1 MVLDVI
7 LSASPAVCA
16 VVMIFIGLKMDR
28 EKRYAEAERIRT
40 ERAAEYKA
48 ELQRIGERFA
58 RLDLMAEMAAERKTQ
73 IVQMKAGGRQ
83 LTAAEIKSAEAAAR
97 ERREMRLKDKR
108 GRRLTALQKK
118 SLAAKD
124 SRVNPALWLCVESN
138 DSYFI
143 VKHRSTG
150 KVRAVAYVG
159 SDKEC

>member
-1 MVLDVI
+1 MVLDFI
-7 LSASPAVCA
+7 LSASPAVCTG
-16 VVMIFIGLKMDR
+16 VLVFIGLKIDK

-58 RLDLMAEMAAERKTQ
+58 RMDLMAELTAERKAQT
-73 IVQMKAGGRQ
+73 VQMKVGGRQ
-83 LTAAEIKSAEAAAR
+83 LTAAEIKSAEDAAR

-108 GRRLTALQKK
+108 GRKLTARQKK

-150 KVRAVAYVG
+150 KVRAIAYV
-159 SDKEC
+159 KEM

>member
-1 MVLDVI
+1 MIGSILLIVPLVAAIAGVI
-7 LSASPAVCA
+7 AIAL
-16 VVMIFIGLKMDR
+16 R
-28 EKRYAEAERIRT
+28 EIKERSYAEAERIRT

-58 RLDLMAEMAAERKTQ
+58 RMDIMSEMAAERKAQT
-73 IVQMKAGGRQ
+73 VQMKVGGRQ
-83 LTAAEIKSAEAAAR
+83 LTASEIKSAEAAAR

-108 GRRLTALQKK
+108 GRKLTALQKK

-143 VKHRSTG
+143 VRHRNTG
-150 KVRAVAYVG
+150 KVRAVAYV
-159 SDKEC
+159 KEK

>member
-1 MVLDVI
+1 MIGSI
-7 LSASPAVCA
+7 LSTVPAVAVIA
-16 VVMIFIGLKMDR
+16 VVIAIALRGIKER
-28 EKRYAEAERIRT
+28 RYAEAERIRT

-58 RLDLMAEMAAERKTQ
+58 RMDIMAELTVERKVQT
-73 IVQMKAGGRQ
+73 VQMKAGGRQ

-143 VKHRSTG
+143 VRHRNTG
-150 KVRAVAYVG
+150 KVRAVAYV
-159 SDKEC
+159 KEK

>member
-58 RLDLMAEMAAERKTQ
+58 RMDIMAELTVERKVQT
-73 IVQMKAGGRQ
+73 VQMKAGGRQ

-143 VKHRSTG
+143 VKHRNTG
-150 KVRAVAYVG
+150 KVRAIAYV
-159 SDKEC
+159 KEK

>member
-1 MVLDVI
+1 MVLDFI

-16 VVMIFIGLKMDR
+16 GVLVFIGLKIDK

-58 RLDLMAEMAAERKTQ
+58 RMDIMAEMTVERKTQ
-73 IVQMKAGGRQ
+73 TVQMKVGGRQ
-83 LTAAEIKSAEAAAR
+83 LTVAEIKSAEAAAR

-143 VKHRSTG
+143 VKHRNTG
-150 KVRAVAYVG
+150 KVRAVAYV
-159 SDKEC
+159 KEK

>member
-1 MVLDVI
+1 MVLDFI
-7 LSASPAVCA
+7 LSASPAVCTG
-16 VVMIFIGLKMDR
+16 VLVFIGLKIDK

-58 RLDLMAEMAAERKTQ
+58 RMDLMAELTAERKAQT
-73 IVQMKAGGRQ
+73 VQMKVGGRQ
-83 LTAAEIKSAEAAAR
+83 LTAAEIKSAEDAAR

-108 GRRLTALQKK
+108 GRKLTARQKK

-150 KVRAVAYVG
+150 KVRAIAYV
-159 SDKEC
+159 KEK

>member
-1 MVLDVI
+1 MVLDFI

-16 VVMIFIGLKMDR
+16 GVMIFIGLKMDR

-58 RLDLMAEMAAERKTQ
+58 RQDLMAELTAERKAQT
-73 IVQMKAGGRQ
+73 VQMKVGGRQ
-83 LTAAEIKSAEAAAR
+83 LTASEIKSAEAAAR

-108 GRRLTALQKK
+108 GRKLTALQKK

-143 VKHRSTG
+143 VRHRNTG
-150 KVRAVAYVG
+150 KVRAVAYV
-159 SDKEC
+159 KEK

>member
-58 RLDLMAEMAAERKTQ
+58 RMDIMAEMTVERKTQ
-73 IVQMKAGGRQ
+73 TVQMKVGGRQ
-83 LTAAEIKSAEAAAR
+83 LTVAEIKSAEAAAR

-150 KVRAVAYVG
+150 KVRAVAYV
-159 SDKEC
+159 KEK

>member
-58 RLDLMAEMAAERKTQ
+58 RLDLMEELTVERKVQT
-73 IVQMKAGGRQ
+73 VQMKAGGRQ

-124 SRVNPALWLCVESN
+124 SRVDPALWLCVESN

-143 VKHRSTG
+143 VKHRNTG
-150 KVRAVAYVG
+150 KVRAVAYV
-159 SDKEC
+159 KEK